1 MENML
6 QKNLKKNPLGVKE
19 NTIFQFT
26 FDNFI
31 FLCKLRYQVALE
43 NSKKNSEIFKSVSAL
58 HNM

>member
-1 MENML
+1 ML
-6 QKNLKKNPLGVKE
+6 QKLKKKPLGVKE

-43 NSKKNSEIFKSVSAL
+43 NSKNFEIFKSVSAL